1 MLRYACEWCGVLKE
15 PNEAWI
21 LGFAAENLGVTAARR
36 EVTVLSGWDRERA
49 VHPFAVHF
57 CSEAHKDNYMAALFE
72 TGPQPIVEEEV
83 EIRRTA
89 PKRTIVEEEVEIQ
102 RTTPAKRTIVTKA
115 AKKRPTT
122 ARRRAS

>member
-1 MLRYACEWCGVLKE
+1 MRFACEWCGVLKE

-57 CSEAHKDNYMAALFE
+57 CSEEHKDNYMAALFD
-72 TGPQPIVEEEV
+72 TTPKPIVEEEIEV
-83 EIRRTA
+83 RRG

-102 RTTPAKRTIVTKA
+102 RSIPAKRTIVTKA
-115 AKKRPTT
+115 VKKRPTT
-122 ARRRAS
+122 TRRRAS